1 LINRPLFRKIT
12 RRIEYFGGSK
22 ACSSSRCLFIH
33 ARIDHRQLGA
43 TLQIDP
49 PHAFTP
55 PPNLAKT
62 KRAAFFFVLHR
73 RDWIEFTRVRSLR
86 CTSRKQR
93 CLRSRESSRGGT
105 LERLLYIY
113 YWSAI
118 SQRNIANRSDKIE
131 QRSSIQDDV
140 CNRWTNL
147 EVIINT
153 SDLSKTIVHN
163 LK

>member
-1 LINRPLFRKIT
+1 MINRPLFRKIT

-22 ACSSSRCLFIH
+22 ALALLQDVYLSTPELTIDSSAQRYKSILHMLLLHLQISRKQNGLHSSSSCI
-33 ARIDHRQLGA
+33 GA
-43 TLQIDP
+43 
-49 PHAFTP
+49 
-55 PPNLAKT
+55 
-62 KRAAFFFVLHR
+62 
-73 RDWIEFTRVRSLR
+73 IEFTRVRSLR

-153 SDLSKTIVHN
+153 SDLSKTTTRN